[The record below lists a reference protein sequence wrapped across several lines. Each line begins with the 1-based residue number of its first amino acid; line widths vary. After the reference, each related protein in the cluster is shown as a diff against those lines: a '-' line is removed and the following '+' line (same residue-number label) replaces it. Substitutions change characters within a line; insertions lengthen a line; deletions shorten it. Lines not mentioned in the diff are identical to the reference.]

1 MKLTATLGDYQADVE
16 IRAADGSVCA
26 EIDGRRYEIEMHE
39 SGSGGYLLI
48 SDGQVFE
55 CRVQSRVESG
65 KLIDVVVGTAH
76 YPVTLGDPKRLRS
89 ASNSVAHV
97 DGAARILARMP
108 GKVVRLLVK
117 VGEQIDAG
125 AGIMVVEA
133 MKMQNEMKSP
143 KAGTVVALNVAAG
156 KTVNAGD
163 LLAVVE

>member
-1 MKLTATLGDYQADVE
+1 MKLTAALGDYQADVK
-16 IRAADGSVCA
+16 IRDADGSIRA

-39 SGSGGYLLI
+39 SGPGGYLLI
-48 SDGQVFE
+48 SDGRVFD
-55 CRVQSRVESG
+55 CRVQGSPESG
-65 KLIDVVVGTAH
+65 KSLEVVVGTTQ
-76 YPVTLGDPKRLRS
+76 YQITIGDPKRLRS
-89 ASNSVAHV
+89 VSNSVAHI

-143 KAGTVVALNVAAG
+143 KAGMVVALNVAAG
-156 KTVNAGD
+156 DNVNAGD
-163 LLAVVE
+163 LLAVIE